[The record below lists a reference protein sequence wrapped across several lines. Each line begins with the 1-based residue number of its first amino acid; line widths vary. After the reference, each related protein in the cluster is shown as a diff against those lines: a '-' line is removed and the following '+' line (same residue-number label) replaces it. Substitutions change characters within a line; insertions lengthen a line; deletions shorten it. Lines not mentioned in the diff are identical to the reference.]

1 MIQAVYDRENLRVAV
16 KGHANS
22 GEKGHDLVCAAASIL
37 VYTLAGQVAQM
48 STDKQRVRRPVIDLN
63 DGSATVACCPVHGNR
78 AVVTLVYDSICA
90 GFDILQQRYPE
101 NIKYSVVG

>member
-48 STDKQRVRRPVIDLN
+48 STDKKRVRRPVIALN
-63 DGSATVACCPVHGNR
+63 EGSATVACRPVHGNR
-78 AVVTLVYDSICA
+78 AVVTLVFDSICA